1 MRKYILIALCLLLS
15 ILTSCNKHEEERLSN
30 TELYKEIKF
39 YNQPS
44 EVLTFTVS
52 TDGEIY
58 LIKTDG
64 ILSRYKNDGTLV
76 QQYDDVGDI
85 TAMCWDNDIIYAYDA
100 VKGQIINLDTADG
113 EIKPISENFEVDEVL
128 KLVKNGNYLYAL
140 AIPDAHASFKPGL
153 NGYMDFG
160 EILYRIDL
168 KNGKIQDLDE
178 DNIIAIYN
186 GKDNNLY
193 YYAYRDDEY
202 ALYSYNS
209 KSKSSKLFNMND
221 TGYISAFVYEKES
234 FICSDLNNSLIKMI
248 NPVDS
253 SETVIDDKVL
263 ILSGNDMTYLGGNVI
278 YFALGA
284 DKNPNEIKSVFL
296 DKIKNDKQQENGLE
310 SDDSKITDKGKI
322 IVSTSQRQYIDTTSL
337 KRISGIG
344 TRIVDQNVYEEVL
357 LTEIM
362 AGNPDV
368 DIYITS
374 YGSYVASGVRD
385 KKIYMPLN
393 DSDII
398 CNYMDKCFDY
408 VAEAMKSQSGDIW
421 ALPISL
427 ESQVI
432 WYVPENIDK
441 FSIDLNEFTYLDSFF
456 KLSEKIPKDGTYVA
470 YLDYPGNFGGLCHN
484 QYDSLYND
492 YDNNSINFNTPLYKD
507 LFDKVWTGWVNYSP
521 LPRHPL
527 FRVSKEDYNNEMI
540 WETASF
546 DKSKLIFKWS
556 GIGDHLNTQNVSL
569 DGWRALPMPRIS
581 SDVKKNRVIMRC
593 AFINPYSKNKELAL
607 EYLESITKIPFE
619 YSSEDSVFLF
629 KDEDMYE
636 GKYNTEQVAFIDIYN
651 IINDGFL
658 TESNYLLNYTIID
671 DYQNGRLTIDE
682 AIAKIQREAEM
693 WANE

>member
-1 MRKYILIALCLLLS
+1 
-15 ILTSCNKHEEERLSN
+15 
-30 TELYKEIKF
+30 
-39 YNQPS
+39 
-44 EVLTFTVS
+44 
-52 TDGEIY
+52 
-58 LIKTDG
+58 
-64 ILSRYKNDGTLV
+64 
-76 QQYDDVGDI
+76 
-85 TAMCWDNDIIYAYDA
+85 
-100 VKGQIINLDTADG
+100 
-113 EIKPISENFEVDEVL
+113 
-128 KLVKNGNYLYAL
+128 
-140 AIPDAHASFKPGL
+140 
-153 NGYMDFG
+153 
-160 EILYRIDL
+160 
-168 KNGKIQDLDE
+168 
-178 DNIIAIYN
+178 
-186 GKDNNLY
+186 
-193 YYAYRDDEY
+193 
-202 ALYSYNS
+202 
-209 KSKSSKLFNMND
+209 MND

-234 FICSDLNNSLIKMI
+234 FICSDLNNSMIKMI

-470 YLDYPGNFGGLCHN
+470 YLDYPGNFGGFCHN
-484 QYDSLYND
+484 QYDALYND
-492 YDNNSINFNTPLYKD
+492 YDNNTINFNTPLYKD